1 MNRNFSREDTQRPRS
16 MRKDAHRQSSG
27 TWRKAACLQDGG
39 VIGRHPV
46 GDSGGPDQ
54 FPAGGNATR
63 AAALGAH
70 LAPCAELNA
79 RPSRRGAPR
88 ACTQQTRVRTAAE
101 AAASALLSARP
112 EAAPRPHTSHGA
124 RLRGGDLPAEAP
136 APTKLRHSRRGGNA
150 RAVRPESGPED
161 APRSPLRQVPG
172 RPNRPMVAPFGVSTV
187 GGRRRATGGA
197 DVLCPD
203 GGLHWLG
210 HT

>member
-39 VIGRHPV
+39 VIGRHPM

-70 LAPCAELNA
+70 LAPGAELNA

-161 APRSPLRQVPG
+161 APRSPLRPA
-172 RPNRPMVAPFGVSTV
+172 APKGF
-187 GGRRRATGGA
+187 
-197 DVLCPD
+197 
-203 GGLHWLG
+203 
-210 HT
+210 

>member
-101 AAASALLSARP
+101 AAASVLLSARP
-112 EAAPRPHTSHGA
+112 EAAPRPRRRPA
-124 RLRGGDLPAEAP
+124 RRSARSDEAETFA
-136 APTKLRHSRRGGNA
+136 ARRKRA
-150 RAVRPESGPED
+150 RC
-161 APRSPLRQVPG
+161 APRKR
-172 RPNRPMVAPFGVSTV
+172 T
-187 GGRRRATGGA
+187 GGRTPLPFTTSSGEAES
-197 DVLCPD
+197 PD
-203 GGLHWLG
+203 GGSLRGVDCRGAQESHRG
-210 HT
+210 CRCAVS

>member
-101 AAASALLSARP
+101 AAASVLLSARP
-112 EAAPRPHTSHGA
+112 EAA
-124 RLRGGDLPAEAP
+124 PAEAP

-161 APRSPLRQVPG
+161 APRSPLRQVRG

>member
-16 MRKDAHRQSSG
+16 TRKDAHRQSSG
-27 TWRKAACLQDGG
+27 TWRKAACPQDGG

-70 LAPCAELNA
+70 PAPCAELNA

-88 ACTQQTRVRTAAE
+88 ACTQQTRVRRAAE
-101 AAASALLSARP
+101 AAASVLLSARP
-112 EAAPRPHTSHGA
+112 EAAPRPRTSHGA
-124 RLRGGDLPAEAP
+124 RGRGGDLPAEAP

-161 APRSPLRQVPG
+161 APRSPLRQVRG
-172 RPNRPMVAPFGVSTV
+172 EAES
-187 GGRRRATGGA
+187 
-197 DVLCPD
+197 PD
-203 GGLHWLG
+203 GGSLRGVDCRGAQESHRG
-210 HT
+210 CRCAVS

>member
-79 RPSRRGAPR
+79 RPPDAGAHGRRGCGVRAPERPAGSSAASSHLARSAAARRRPARRSARSDEAETFAARRKRARCAPR
-88 ACTQQTRVRTAAE
+88 KRT
-101 AAASALLSARP
+101 
-112 EAAPRPHTSHGA
+112 
-124 RLRGGDLPAEAP
+124 
-136 APTKLRHSRRGGNA
+136 
-150 RAVRPESGPED
+150 
-161 APRSPLRQVPG
+161 
-172 RPNRPMVAPFGVSTV
+172 
-187 GGRRRATGGA
+187 GGRTPLPFTASSGEA
-197 DVLCPD
+197 ESPD
-203 GGLHWLG
+203 GGSLRGVDCRGAQESHRG
-210 HT
+210 CRCAVS